1 MTFTALTFYR
11 QMAAQV
17 GKYYLT
23 SLKNSVSAG
32 EALPDATRQLWKQ
45 ASGIEMIDG
54 IGGTEMIHVYVSS
67 AGSQV
72 RPGAI
77 GKAVPGYV
85 AQVVDDNLQ
94 PVAYGVAG
102 RLAVKGNTGGP

>member
-1 MTFTALTFYR
+1 MTFTAPTFYR

-17 GKYYLT
+17 GKYDLT

-67 AGSQV
+67 AGSPV
-72 RPGAI
+72 TPGAI
-77 GKAVPGYV
+77 GQAVPGQV
-85 AQVVDDNLQ
+85 AQVVD
-94 PVAYGVAG
+94 AIGERSG
-102 RLAVKGNTGGP
+102 RERGG